1 MDVRQRVGRNL
12 KKYRKEAGFSQ
23 EGLALECGLHRTY
36 VSGVERGVRNPT
48 VVVLEQIAKPLG
60 IPSWRLQL
68 ADSIIYAKLNPR
80 DWPGVSRKASL
91 FTRRNWQKFCERNRR
106 HIGRMRFWNTPV
118 DYSMEVFARSGDR
131 AQTDMKSS
139 KRHSSG

>member
-12 KKYRKEAGFSQ
+12 KKYRKQAGFSQ

-60 IPSWRLQL
+60 IPSWRLL
-68 ADSIIYAKLNPR
+68 
-80 DWPGVSRKASL
+80 
-91 FTRRNWQKFCERNRR
+91 E
-106 HIGRMRFWNTPV
+106 
-118 DYSMEVFARSGDR
+118 E
-131 AQTDMKSS
+131 
-139 KRHSSG
+139 

>member
-1 MDVRQRVGRNL
+1 MLGMDVRQRVGRNL

-60 IPSWRLQL
+60 IPSWRLL
-68 ADSIIYAKLNPR
+68 
-80 DWPGVSRKASL
+80 
-91 FTRRNWQKFCERNRR
+91 E
-106 HIGRMRFWNTPV
+106 
-118 DYSMEVFARSGDR
+118 E
-131 AQTDMKSS
+131 
-139 KRHSSG
+139 